1 MSSTVDITCLDRDY
15 SPAPEPRISA
25 AQQLAVLEADLRMRH
40 EQLHTVAR
48 PDLDDDPT
56 PSPLQ
61 ALKMY
66 AGSGNALRLNRY
78 LRGQRSAQAET
89 LRRMHEGMLAF
100 FEDHARVLDAA
111 LTMRRWV
118 FTHGDYSPA
127 LLAPRT
133 TITEQGWSSLTLD
146 SFHGFFSSRADVECD
161 VTLPVGSR
169 VLSGSLPEREFI
181 LRPGSTFRVKQV
193 ANAHDEVD
201 GKRKF
206 LVSLDLLPE

>member
-1 MSSTVDITCLDRDY
+1 M
-15 SPAPEPRISA
+15 
-25 AQQLAVLEADLRMRH
+25 AVLEADLRLRH
-40 EQLHTVAR
+40 EQLHAVAR

-78 LRGQRSAQAET
+78 LRGQRSAQGET
-89 LRRMHEGMLAF
+89 LRRMHEGMLVF

-127 LLAPRT
+127 LLTPRT
-133 TITEQGWSSLTLD
+133 TITEQGWSSLTLN
-146 SFHGFFSSRADVECD
+146 SVHGFFSTRADVEYAI
-161 VTLPVGSR
+161 TLPVGAR
-169 VLSGSLPEREFI
+169 VLSASLPEREFI
-181 LRPGSTFRVKQV
+181 LRPDSTFRVSDVV
-193 ANAHDEVD
+193 ASNEEVG
-201 GKRKF
+201 GKPKYLLR
-206 LVSLDLLPE
+206 LDLL